1 MVKDKR
7 GGFVGRL
14 FRGVLLALGALA
26 LVVVAVLVLGI
37 GIARYGEQVSW
48 LAPLL
53 GKPTETSSTVVVE
66 DIQRL
71 NELATAKLI
80 AQVAVTERENGPGW
94 ASYLPEGVRETLTE
108 EEVILMAVGEVRAGV
123 NLDELGEDDVRVDGE
138 KVTIALP
145 EARTLSVALDEE
157 RTGLYDRD
165 RGLLRI
171 RGDDALLEEAR
182 DDAIPK
188 IEAAAEENDLLEQ
201 AQSNAEDGIKTLV
214 TTLGYEEVAFE

>member
-7 GGFVGRL
+7 KGFVDRL

-26 LVVVAVLVLGI
+26 LIVVGVLVLGI
-37 GIARYGEQVSW
+37 GIARYGDQVSW

-71 NELATAKLI
+71 NELATTKLI
-80 AQVAVTERENGPGW
+80 AQVVVTERENGPGLM
-94 ASYLPEGVRETLTE
+94 SYVPEVAREALTE
-108 EEVILMAVGEVRAGV
+108 EEVILIAVGDVRAGV

-138 KVTIALP
+138 TVTIDLP
-145 EARTLSVALDEE
+145 EARILSVALDEE

-171 RGDDALLEEAR
+171 RGNDALLEDAR
-182 DDAIPK
+182 DDAITK
-188 IEAAAEENDLLEQ
+188 IEAAAQENDLMEQ
-201 AQSNAEDGIKTLV
+201 AQTNAEDAIKTLA
-214 TTLGYEEVAFE
+214 TTLGYKEVVFK

>member
-1 MVKDKR
+1 M
-7 GGFVGRL
+7 
-14 FRGVLLALGALA
+14 
-26 LVVVAVLVLGI
+26 
-37 GIARYGEQVSW
+37 
-48 LAPLL
+48 
-53 GKPTETSSTVVVE
+53 
-66 DIQRL
+66 
-71 NELATAKLI
+71 
-80 AQVAVTERENGPGW
+80 AVTERGNGPGW
-94 ASYLPEGVRETLTE
+94 ASYLPEAAREPLTE

-145 EARTLSVALDEE
+145 EARILSVAMDEE

-188 IEAAAEENDLLEQ
+188 IEAAAEENDLMEQ
-201 AQSNAEDGIKTLV
+201 AQTNAEDAIRTLV
-214 TTLGYEEVAFE
+214 TTLGYEEVVFE